1 MSSTDV
7 EMSKSQKNNMKQN
20 ETEGS
25 AEVRQ

>member
-7 EMSKSQKNNMKQN
+7 EMSESQENNMKQN